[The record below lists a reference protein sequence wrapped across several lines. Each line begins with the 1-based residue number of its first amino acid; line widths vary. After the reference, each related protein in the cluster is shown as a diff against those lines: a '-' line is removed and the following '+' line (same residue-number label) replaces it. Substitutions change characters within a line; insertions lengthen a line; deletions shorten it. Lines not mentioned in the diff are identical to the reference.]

1 MKRLVLA
8 FFVLSLALLSF
19 VSCKTLNKEALASWT
34 AGDAAIM
41 QDLQDYRIAQ
51 GKPVDDVKAH
61 LAKVFGAIT
70 ADEENTL
77 VAEALADIQ
86 NDPKRT
92 ATRKASYA
100 TRVQA
105 HLDLFNSL
113 KN

>member
-1 MKRLVLA
+1 MKRTFLAISVL
-8 FFVLSLALLSF
+8 VLSLS
-19 VSCKTLNKEALASWT
+19 SCKTLNKEALASWT

-41 QDLQDYRIAQ
+41 QDLQDYRTAQ

-61 LAKVFGAIT
+61 LAKAFGAIT
-70 ADEENTL
+70 ADEENAL